1 MIRAEEVDH
10 GCYALD
16 AEWTPE
22 ELAYLRVNADYAEV
36 TLRGEWIGSLFV
48 WEDTAMAAEVGR
60 SCPYIIIDS
69 EMLHLHDLT
78 ERVSADL
85 SPYEQCWDLL
95 HEWLCFTKEPVN
107 TSDVL
112 RRMKEIEDEIVGEA
126 SE

>member
-22 ELAYLRVNADYAEV
+22 ELAYIRVNADYAEV
-36 TLRGEWIGSLFV
+36 TLRGVWIGSLIV
-48 WEDTAMAAEVGR
+48 WHDTEMEALVGR

-78 ERVSADL
+78 ERKYADL

-95 HEWLCFTKEPVN
+95 HEWLCRNSDPMDA
-107 TSDVL
+107 SDVL